1 MVKLMDKMIDNN
13 SLNHIINVNE
23 RKNILITGLNK
34 IENFDSEEFLLNTT
48 LGLILIKGQNL
59 EIVKLDT
66 KAGNV
71 SIKGQID
78 LISYMDETLNSKE
91 KGIFNKLFK

>member
-1 MVKLMDKMIDNN
+1 MDKMIDNN